1 MFKEKEE
8 RYIELVRDMKEC
20 RLCQDIK
27 APAYCEDGEYLLND
41 SHGIVSGQEIDIDKI
56 YVNRWN
62 MWQGSL
68 DAEIMVVGLDFGKV
82 TVGSIDQPER
92 HRWWEDGMP
101 DWKSPTDKNLN
112 QIFSEVF
119 GEDFD
124 LTKPCGKLFF
134 TNVACCYRQKKTTG
148 VANEAW
154 YVFCARRY
162 LGRLIRII
170 EPRLIICLGLK
181 VFEALGYC
189 EDGRIICTDDRKPD
203 GKMPLR
209 ELLNAREPYHFE
221 LEIGNKRIKVATVYH
236 PGANMNRNRK
246 DKKDV
251 SADWKKI
258 RSLYEQM
265 KD

>member
-1 MFKEKEE
+1 MLNEKREK
-8 RYIELVRDMKEC
+8 YIELIKDMKEC
-20 RLCQDIK
+20 RLCQGIK
-27 APAYCEDGEYLLND
+27 APAYCEEGEHLLND
-41 SHGIVSGQEIDIDKI
+41 SHGIVSGQEPDMDKI

-68 DAEIMVVGLDFGKV
+68 DAEIMVIGLDFGKI

-92 HRWWEDGMP
+92 HRWWEDRIS
-101 DWKSPTDKNLN
+101 DWESPTDKNLN

-119 GEDFD
+119 GEGFD
-124 LTKPCGKLFF
+124 LTKPCSKLFF
-134 TNVACCYRQKKTTG
+134 TNVACCYRQKKTSG
-148 VANEAW
+148 DASEAW

-170 EPRLIICLGLK
+170 EPRLIICLGSK

-189 EDGRIICTDDRKPD
+189 EDGRIICTDDRKPE

-209 ELLNAREPYHFE
+209 ELLNASEPYHFE
-221 LEIGNKRIKVATVYH
+221 LKIGDKRIKVAPVYH
-236 PGANMNRNRK
+236 PGANMARNRK
-246 DKKDV
+246 DKKIV
-251 SADWKKI
+251 YEDWGRIHKV
-258 RSLYEQM
+258 YEQL